1 MLLSAFHSISFIVD
15 LSYIYPTDHL
25 SQYNVT
31 TKRGYYMSKSRIITL
46 RVSDNDLS
54 ELKKRADTQGVTMS
68 DLLKHSAL
76 ANDGLS
82 TLDKQRIYAHLNII
96 KDSARQIVRDYEDI
110 YSSRII
116 KEADDLWQLLS

>member
-1 MLLSAFHSISFIVD
+1 
-15 LSYIYPTDHL
+15 
-25 SQYNVT
+25 
-31 TKRGYYMSKSRIITL
+31 MSKSKIITL
-46 RVSDNDLS
+46 RVSDS
-54 ELKKRADTQGVTMS
+54 ELSILKQKADSQGITMS

-82 TLDKQRIYAHLNII
+82 TLDKQRIYTHLNII

-110 YSSRII
+110 HSSKII

>member
-1 MLLSAFHSISFIVD
+1 
-15 LSYIYPTDHL
+15 
-25 SQYNVT
+25 
-31 TKRGYYMSKSRIITL
+31 MSKSKIITL
-46 RVSDNDLS
+46 RVSDS
-54 ELKKRADTQGVTMS
+54 ELSILKQKADSQGITMS

-110 YSSRII
+110 YSSKII
-116 KEADDLWQLLS
+116 KEADDLWQLLN

>member
-1 MLLSAFHSISFIVD
+1 
-15 LSYIYPTDHL
+15 
-25 SQYNVT
+25 
-31 TKRGYYMSKSRIITL
+31 MSKSKIITL
-46 RVSDNDLS
+46 RVSDYELS

-76 ANDGLS
+76 ASGGLS

-96 KDSARQIVRDYEDI
+96 KDSARQIVRDYEDEH
-110 YSSRII
+110 SSTII

>member
-1 MLLSAFHSISFIVD
+1 
-15 LSYIYPTDHL
+15 
-25 SQYNVT
+25 
-31 TKRGYYMSKSRIITL
+31 MSKSKIITL
-46 RVSDNDLS
+46 RVSDS
-54 ELKKRADTQGVTMS
+54 ELSILKQKADSQGITMS

-82 TLDKQRIYAHLNII
+82 TLDKQRFYAHLNII
-96 KDSARQIVRDYEDI
+96 KDSARQIVRDYEDN

>member
-1 MLLSAFHSISFIVD
+1 
-15 LSYIYPTDHL
+15 
-25 SQYNVT
+25 
-31 TKRGYYMSKSRIITL
+31 MSKSKIITL
-46 RVSDNDLS
+46 RVSDSELS
-54 ELKKRADTQGVTMS
+54 ELRKRADTQGVTMS
-68 DLLKHSAL
+68 DLLKFSAL

-110 YSSRII
+110 YSSKII